1 MDKKYLWEIV
11 QEKNKKNLKL
21 EISNKCGINEVR
33 ENRKIDISHRFS
45 HIFEEYIGYMK
56 EGYFQKNEKEVK
68 LIEIEDSILRSLGKL
83 ELIKGYSKKE
93 IIKRKILEEIEKTI
107 NLDVFNTNEK
117 DIIANYYY
125 KMRDIREE
133 WTIFIEVVEKI
144 FKKIEKY
151 EKEKSVSNKNVLLYI
166 PEEKTEENMKKMEI
180 IKDIFLDINIPV
192 RVFWK
197 NYFGKIGENRM
208 MKINEIEIY

>member
-45 HIFEEYIGYMK
+45 HIFEEYIAYMK
-56 EGYFQKNEKEVK
+56 EEYFQKNEKEVK

>member
-125 KMRDIREE
+125 KMRNIREE